1 MFSKKKLIILLSMLG
16 FVVFLFINPTTRE
29 ALNELITTL
38 KDTNMEEVQAY
49 ILSFG
54 IWAPIISFFLM
65 IFQAIF
71 AGIPAIAI
79 TLGNAAVFGWWQ
91 GAFLS
96 WISALSASA
105 ICFWLARYF
114 GRDLVVKL
122 TTETMLQSADAYFEK
137 YGKNT
142 ILICRLLPFVPFD
155 IVSYAAGLT
164 SMKFR
169 HYIVSTGIGMMPA
182 TIIYSYVG
190 GVLTQFAKS
199 LFAIII
205 IACSVAMVV
214 FVLKAIRRSKKAV
227 S

>member
-1 MFSKKKLIILLSMLG
+1 MKKKVIILVSLIAVGL
-16 FVVFLFINPTTRE
+16 FLVINPTTGDR
-29 ALNELITTL
+29 I
-38 KDTNMEEVQAY
+38 KDLFEMLRNTDMEEVAAY
-49 ILSFG
+49 IQSFG
-54 IWAPIISFFLM
+54 IWAPIISFGLM

-91 GAFLS
+91 GAILS
-96 WISALSASA
+96 WISALAA
-105 ICFWLARYF
+105 ATICFYLARYF

-122 TTETMLQSADAYFEK
+122 TTETLLKSTDEYFEK

-155 IVSYAAGLT
+155 IVSYASGLT

-169 HYIVSTGIGMMPA
+169 HFIVSTGIGMLPA

-190 GVLTQFAKS
+190 GVLTGFAKS
-199 LFAIII
+199 LLAMITV
-205 IACSVAMVV
+205 ACSVAVILFVV
-214 FVLKAIRRSKKAV
+214 KAIRSKRVVK
-227 S
+227 